1 MKQAAEPS
9 DRSRADD
16 LRLVVGCTDLTTL
29 EGDDT
34 PGRIRALCSQALRP
48 DPADPTVGPVA
59 AVCVYPALAPLA
71 AELLAG
77 TPVAVASVA
86 GAFPSGL
93 SPLEVRVA
101 EVRAAVAAGAQEIDT
116 VLNRSAFLSGRSD
129 TASAELRALKEAA
142 GAAHF
147 KVILEVCELGSAGAI
162 AEATRLAIDAGAD
175 MVKTSTGKGAAGA
188 SPEAVLA
195 MAQTVAEHCAAGG
208 RPVGLKIAGGVR
220 TADEALGY
228 VDIVRSVLGDDWL
241 TPDRLRFGA
250 SSLLTNVVSALVA
263 AAPG

>member
-1 MKQAAEPS
+1 MTADSADET
-9 DRSRADD
+9 RVDD
-16 LRLVVGCTDLTTL
+16 LRLVVRCTDLTTL

-48 DPADPTVGPVA
+48 DPADPTLGPVA
-59 AVCVYPALAPLA
+59 AVCVHPSLAGLA

-93 SPLEVRVA
+93 SPLEVKVA

-116 VLNRSAFLSGRSD
+116 VLNRSAFLSGRAD
-129 TASAELRALKEAA
+129 LAAGELRALREAA
-142 GAAHF
+142 GTAHF
-147 KVILEVCELGSAGAI
+147 KVILEVCELGSATSV

-188 SPEAVLA
+188 SPQAVLT
-195 MAQTVAEHCAAGG
+195 MATTVAEHCAAGG
-208 RPVGLKIAGGVR
+208 RPVGIKVAGGVR
-220 TADEALGY
+220 TAADALGY
-228 VDIVRSVLGDDWL
+228 LAIVRSVLGDDWL
-241 TPDRLRFGA
+241 TPERLRFGA
-250 SSLLTNVVSALVA
+250 SSLLADVVATLAVR
-263 AAPG
+263 